1 MSDSIV
7 DLGAA
12 GEYISEKF
20 DDVVDYFTGAP
31 EARASDTYIVKKSR
45 KGQTLYSGK
54 DPRGETFAD
63 FFGFSGFENG
73 GDVQLQDDG
82 SLPGVD
88 DLRFMT
94 PEEVETGS
102 YNYLQDLEQQM
113 MYHLSEAQ
121 NPVEMQGDVFPTQR
135 SVDNA
140 RYHYEEAER
149 LRDQIELFRNRRASA
164 VLNYPE
170 SDQKLYIKEGQ
181 DPYVKGFPDS
191 IVEGYQEG
199 GIVELGEGSPMS
211 VATKEELEEFLK
223 FLRMN
228 RPSYKEGETGEYR
241 IYSDLLEP
249 TPHDPNARIEVD
261 GRVVQLPP
269 IPPSFAGQDVGTRE
283 IIDDE
288 GNVKIVSREMYDDF
302 ADPAYGITVQ
312 DLQSGTAN
320 LSDLQ
325 DSESLGDPFA
335 GREGR
340 FVPQQIEIEDGK
352 VTTSPIGFDDGGEI
366 PEAGIGSFMY
376 DVVTGNVP
384 SDQYNA
390 MRTSGRMDDPMAQAI
405 YGQDPTFMEQLVKDY
420 NYPANIPMQDEQGYA
435 IMDPETGKQKMMMAT
450 DFNLPEYMRT
460 GRPRPDMPTYGELED
475 ARAHAL
481 ASALMA
487 KDYGPETTGIA
498 TKLKEAVDML
508 PLSASNIRDM
518 QMDNRNNALGVKL
531 LKEAGVNA
539 TPKQLARAVDQE
551 VFKQLDR
558 ILGRTEER
566 QKTPAKDQP
575 FAKQYFKSPEG
586 GLDVYFPRDKQ
597 GYFDTSYIY
606 D

>member
-1 MSDSIV
+1 MADSIV

-12 GEYISEKF
+12 A
-20 DDVVDYFTGAP
+20 VDYVGDKISDAFDYMTGAP
-31 EARASDTYIVKKSR
+31 EARAGSR
-45 KGQTLYSGK
+45 GFFK
-54 DPRGETFAD
+54 DLGPGVRQYYLGPGEKECES
-63 FFGFSGFENG
+63 FFEYLGFEDG
-73 GDVQLQDDG
+73 GV
-82 SLPGVD
+82 
-88 DLRFMT
+88 
-94 PEEVETGS
+94 
-102 YNYLQDLEQQM
+102 
-113 MYHLSEAQ
+113 
-121 NPVEMQGDVFPTQR
+121 
-135 SVDNA
+135 
-140 RYHYEEAER
+140 
-149 LRDQIELFRNRRASA
+149 
-164 VLNYPE
+164 
-170 SDQKLYIKEGQ
+170 
-181 DPYVKGFPDS
+181 
-191 IVEGYQEG
+191 
-199 GIVELGEGSPMS
+199 VELGEGSPMS
-211 VATKEELEEFLK
+211 RATKEELEEFLE
-223 FLRMN
+223 FLRRN
-228 RPSYKEGETGEYR
+228 RPSYKEGGTEEYR
-241 IYSDLLEP
+241 DFPILGMQEI
-249 TPHDPNARIEVD
+249 DPNARVMID
-261 GRVVQLPP
+261 GKLQQAPRD
-269 IPPSFAGQDVGTRE
+269 IIDYAGQSMGRE
-283 IIDDE
+283 EFYE
-288 GNVKIVSREMYDDF
+288 GL
-302 ADPAYGITVQ
+302 AAPASGITEE
-312 DLQSGTAN
+312 DIQSGVAS

-325 DSESLGDPFA
+325 DSDSLGDPFA

-352 VTTSPIGFDDGGEI
+352 VTTNPIGFDDGGEI

-420 NYPANIPMQDEQGYA
+420 NYPANIPMQDEEGYA

-475 ARAHAL
+475 ARSHAL

-518 QMDNRNNALGVKL
+518 KMDNRNNALGVKL

-539 TPKQLARAVDQE
+539 TPKQLARIVDQE

-558 ILGRTEER
+558 ILGRTEDR

-575 FAKQYFKSPEG
+575 FAKHYFKSPEG
-586 GLDVYFPRDKQ
+586 GLDVYFPRDKE

>member
-1 MSDSIV
+1 MGNSVV

-20 DDVVDYFTGAP
+20 DDFVDYFTGAP
-31 EARASDTYIVKKSR
+31 EARASNTYIVKKSR
-45 KGQTLYSGK
+45 KGQTLYSGEN
-54 DPRGETFAD
+54 PESQTF
-63 FFGFSGFENG
+63 FEYLGFAGG
-73 GDVQLQDDG
+73 GDVPLQDDG

-102 YNYLQDLEQQM
+102 YNYLQDMEKQM

-135 SVDNA
+135 SVDNT
-140 RYHYEEAER
+140 RYHYEEAEK
-149 LRDQIELFRNRRASA
+149 LRDQIDLFRERRASA

-170 SDQKLYIKEGQ
+170 SDQKLYMKEGQ
-181 DPYVKGFPDS
+181 DPYVRGFPDS
-191 IVEGYQEG
+191 IVEGYQKG
-199 GIVELGEGSPMS
+199 GIVDLGEGSPMS

-228 RPSYKEGETGEYR
+228 RPSYKEGESGKEYR
-241 IYSDLLEP
+241 VYSDLLEP
-249 TPHDPNARIEVD
+249 TPHNPNAKIEVD
-261 GRVVQLPP
+261 GRIVQLPP
-269 IPPSFAGQDVGTRE
+269 IPPSFAGQDVGERE
-283 IIDDE
+283 VIGDD
-288 GNVKIVSREMYDDF
+288 GKPKMVPRGLYDDF
-302 ADPAYGITVQ
+302 ADTSYGITSQ
-312 DLQSGTAN
+312 DIQSGAAS
-320 LSDLQ
+320 LADLQ
-325 DSESLGDPFA
+325 DSASLGDPFA
-335 GREGR
+335 GREGS
-340 FVPQQIEIEDGK
+340 FVPKQIEIEEGK
-352 VTTSPIGFDDGGEI
+352 VTTNPIGFENGGGI

-376 DVVTGNVP
+376 DVATGNVP

-405 YGQDPTFMEQLVKDY
+405 YGQEPTFMEQLVTDY
-420 NYPANIPMQDEQGYA
+420 NYPANIPMQDEEGYA

-487 KDYGPETTGIA
+487 KDYGPETAGIA
-498 TKLKEAVDML
+498 TKIKEATEML
-508 PLSASNIRDM
+508 PGFGSSKFKDIK
-518 QMDNRNNALGVKL
+518 MDNRNNALGVKL
-531 LKEAGVNA
+531 LKEAGINA
-539 TPKQLARAVDQE
+539 TPKQLARTVDQE

-575 FAKQYFKSPEG
+575 FAKQYFKSPKG